1 MCCEGAFTRY
11 VIRLLEHIINEG
23 EVMSEQIS
31 DIVREIRRVLD
42 LKVPDRNQ
50 S

>member
-1 MCCEGAFTRY
+1 MCYEGAFTRDM
-11 VIRLLEHIINEG
+11 IRLLEYVINEG

-31 DIVREIRRVLD
+31 NTVREIRRALD